1 MRRPP
6 PAAAEPAAP
15 LTSVEFAALLDTL
28 GPFEP
33 APRLAVAVSGGPD
46 SMALALLAAEWAR
59 ARAGSV
65 LGLIVDHGLRP
76 ESGEEARQAA
86 AWLENRGIATRI
98 LVWAGTKPATGI
110 QAAARVARMTLL
122 LDACRTNSI
131 LHLLLA
137 HHREDQAETVALRRA
152 AGSGA
157 TGLAGMAAV
166 RELVGL
172 RLLRPLLAVPKARLI
187 ATLASMGQPWLID
200 PANAAQRF
208 ARGRLRA
215 DPGFSPDE
223 PWVQSE
229 AHAVAR
235 HGEDERLAAWLAQL
249 ARPHRL
255 GFVRIDAAPWGE
267 LEQVSRAAILGRL
280 LATIGGRAYPVA
292 ADKLSRIADDR
303 FDTPVTLG
311 GCIIV
316 RRRDVLLICR
326 EPGRIRHRLTLAP
339 GASGQWDGRFAV
351 RHEHG
356 PLAVEIRPLGVK
368 GAQMLGDAA
377 RSSPASRSR
386 AGHGLAWPAGR
397 LGRREPR
404 GLPAP

>member
-1 MRRPP
+1 
-6 PAAAEPAAP
+6 
-15 LTSVEFAALLDTL
+15 
-28 GPFEP
+28 
-33 APRLAVAVSGGPD
+33 
-46 SMALALLAAEWAR
+46 
-59 ARAGSV
+59 
-65 LGLIVDHGLRP
+65 
-76 ESGEEARQAA
+76 
-86 AWLENRGIATRI
+86 
-98 LVWAGTKPATGI
+98 
-110 QAAARVARMTLL
+110 MTLL

-157 TGLAGMAAV
+157 TGLAGMAAI

-208 ARGRLRA
+208 ARSRLRA
-215 DPGFSPDE
+215 DPGFSPNE

-235 HGEDERLAAWLAQL
+235 HGEDERLAAWLARL

-267 LEQVSRAAILGRL
+267 LERVSRTDILGRL

-292 ADKLSRIADDR
+292 ADKLSRKER
-303 FDTPVTLG
+303 S
-311 GCIIV
+311 
-316 RRRDVLLICR
+316 RRRGFPRC
-326 EPGRIRHRLTLAP
+326 AP
-339 GASGQWDGRFAV
+339 RATDTTRTTAAVRASG
-351 RHEHG
+351 
-356 PLAVEIRPLGVK
+356 P
-368 GAQMLGDAA
+368 
-377 RSSPASRSR
+377 
-386 AGHGLAWPAGR
+386 
-397 LGRREPR
+397 
-404 GLPAP
+404 